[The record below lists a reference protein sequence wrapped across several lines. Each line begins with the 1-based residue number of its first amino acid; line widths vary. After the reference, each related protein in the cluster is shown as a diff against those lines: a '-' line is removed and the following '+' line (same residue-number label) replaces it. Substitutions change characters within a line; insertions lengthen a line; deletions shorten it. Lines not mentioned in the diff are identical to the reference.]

1 MCLSSGPK
9 GATQTPQSRSIDQ
22 SLREEA
28 EKKQVKLLLL
38 GTGDAGKS
46 TFAKQMSVI
55 HTKGGLSPQYMDTF
69 IPVLRDNCLQG
80 MKVLL
85 NFLEETGEVLPGAVT
100 DYVRKINFAP
110 DLTAEVATLISTIW
124 KNKEFQEIAQRAD
137 DAQLQGGVAGVTYYF
152 ENAERFAESSYRPT
166 QMDIMKARRKTTGIV
181 ETSFV
186 IGSNFFTMVDV
197 GGQRS
202 ERKKWLHCFGSVSC
216 VIFLTAINEYDM
228 VLEEDGKTN
237 RLVESLK
244 LWKALTISQFFKQ
257 TPFVLFLNKS
267 DLFRDKLK
275 RSPLGEIFSD
285 YNTFANDAS
294 NANFDA
300 YDKGWKYISKQ
311 YKIHFSGSVFYPH
324 LTCALD
330 TENCRKVFA
339 AIQDTL
345 FKQGADQFH

>member
-1 MCLSSGPK
+1 
-9 GATQTPQSRSIDQ
+9 
-22 SLREEA
+22 
-28 EKKQVKLLLL
+28 
-38 GTGDAGKS
+38 
-46 TFAKQMSVI
+46 
-55 HTKGGLSPQYMDTF
+55 
-69 IPVLRDNCLQG
+69 
-80 MKVLL
+80 
-85 NFLEETGEVLPGAVT
+85 
-100 DYVRKINFAP
+100 
-110 DLTAEVATLISTIW
+110 
-124 KNKEFQEIAQRAD
+124 
-137 DAQLQGGVAGVTYYF
+137 
-152 ENAERFAESSYRPT
+152 
-166 QMDIMKARRKTTGIV
+166 
-181 ETSFV
+181 
-186 IGSNFFTMVDV
+186 MVDV

-285 YNTFANDAS
+285 YNAFANDAS

-330 TENCRKVFA
+330 TENCRKVFV
-339 AIQDTL
+339 AIQETL